1 MRLQMS
7 NLIIGTCGHI
17 DHGKTS
23 LIKALNGF
31 DGDSTKEEKERGI
44 TIDLSFSNITKS
56 EKNIA
61 FIDVPGHERLVKNM
75 IAGAFGFDCVLIVV
89 SAFEGIKP
97 QTIEHLEILKL
108 LGVRDAVLVL
118 SKADLISKEEL
129 QIKLIDI
136 EEFVASYEFD
146 IKFTMGA
153 SIFQEETIEELRDRL
168 FRLEASSKQEE
179 NFFRYYV
186 DRAFSL
192 KGAGTVVTGSVLGKP
207 IAVGEKLFICDLQK
221 EIKVKNLQ
229 VHERD
234 VEVANI
240 SNRAAINIS
249 ALDAKSVKR
258 GFIISKKGYLRG
270 FKSID
275 ISFNAIADKAL
286 HHNRSYSIF
295 IGSKKLDAKVLLFS
309 SQDSLQSGYANIK
322 SDEDIFSIFGEK
334 IIIRDGNES
343 VAGGVVLNPINDPMK
358 KQQKMALLEALD
370 KKDIAKAYELLTEVH
385 KKGLGLISS
394 AQRFALSHSNAL
406 KAAKELKNSFID
418 EKELVI
424 YPLSTKELIYKNIKG
439 IYTKN
444 QYALLS
450 NSSIKLRLKWASE
463 GFIQVV
469 LDELEKEGFLTKE
482 ANLYRSS
489 QIKEDFT
496 SSLLNIVLERL
507 EKESLAPTAPYNI
520 YDDLD
525 LDRKMGDDI
534 LKSLCAKKQVI
545 RLQHNIFI
553 HHRSLSMIV
562 DAMRGII
569 KKEGFVDIA
578 NLKEKY
584 DLSRKYLIAYLE
596 YLDNFSDISRD
607 ANKRVFLGS

>member
-1 MRLQMS
+1 MS

-31 DGDSTKEEKERGI
+31 DGDSTKEEKARGI
-44 TIDLSFSNITKS
+44 TIDLSFSNIQED

-118 SKADLISKEEL
+118 SKKDLVSVDEL
-129 QIKLIDI
+129 EAKLKDI
-136 EEFVASYEFD
+136 EEFVKSYEFD
-146 IKFTMGA
+146 IKFSMGVSVFDEN
-153 SIFQEETIEELRDRL
+153 SIKDLRERL
-168 FRLEASSKQEE
+168 FRLEASSKLEE

-207 IAVGEKLFICDLQK
+207 IAVDEKLFICDLQK
-221 EIKVKNLQ
+221 EIRVKNLQ
-229 VHERD
+229 VHDANVER
-234 VEVANI
+234 ANI

-249 ALDAKSVKR
+249 GLDAKSVQR

-275 ISFNAIADKAL
+275 ISFSSIADKAL
-286 HHNRSYSIF
+286 HHNRNYSIY
-295 IGSKKLDAKVLLFS
+295 IGSKRLDAKILLYN

-343 VAGGVVLNPINDPMK
+343 VAGGVVLNPIDDPMK
-358 KQQKMALLEALD
+358 KQQKLLLLEALY
-370 KKDIAKAYELLTEVH
+370 KKDIAKAYEILTEVH

-394 AQRFALSHSNAL
+394 AQRFALSHADAL
-406 KAAKELKNSFID
+406 QATKELKNTFVD

-469 LDELEKEGFLTKE
+469 LDELEEEGFLIKD

-534 LKSLCAKKQVI
+534 LKTLCAKKQVI

-553 HHRSLSMIV
+553 HHRSLGMIV
-562 DAMRGII
+562 DAMKSII
-569 KKEGFVDIA
+569 KKDGYVDIA

-596 YLDNFSDISRD
+596 YLDNFSDITRD
-607 ANKRVFLGS
+607 ANRRVFLGS

>member
-1 MRLQMS
+1 
-7 NLIIGTCGHI
+7 
-17 DHGKTS
+17 
-23 LIKALNGF
+23 
-31 DGDSTKEEKERGI
+31 
-44 TIDLSFSNITKS
+44 
-56 EKNIA
+56 
-61 FIDVPGHERLVKNM
+61 

-118 SKADLISKEEL
+118 SKKDLVSVDEL
-129 QIKLIDI
+129 EAKLKDI
-136 EEFVASYEFD
+136 EEFVKSYEFD
-146 IKFTMGA
+146 IKFSMGVSVFDEN
-153 SIFQEETIEELRDRL
+153 SIEDLRDRL
-168 FRLEASSKQEE
+168 FRLEASSKLEE

-207 IAVGEKLFICDLQK
+207 IAVDEKLFICDLQK
-221 EIKVKNLQ
+221 EIRVKNLQ
-229 VHERD
+229 VHDANVER
-234 VEVANI
+234 ANI

-249 ALDAKSVKR
+249 GLDAKSVQR

-275 ISFNAIADKAL
+275 ISFSSIADKAL
-286 HHNRSYSIF
+286 HHNRNYSIY
-295 IGSKKLDAKVLLFS
+295 IGSKRLDAKILLYN

-358 KQQKMALLEALD
+358 KQQKLLLLEALY
-370 KKDIAKAYELLTEVH
+370 KKDIAKAYEILTEVH

-394 AQRFALSHSNAL
+394 AQRFALSHADAL
-406 KAAKELKNSFID
+406 QATKELKNTFVD

-424 YPLSTKELIYKNIKG
+424 YPLSTKELIYKNIKS

-469 LDELEKEGFLTKE
+469 LDELEEEGFLLKD

-534 LKSLCAKKQVI
+534 LKTLCAKKQVI

-553 HHRSLSMIV
+553 HHRSLGMIV
-562 DAMRGII
+562 DAMKSII
-569 KKEGFVDIA
+569 KKDGYVDIA

-596 YLDNFSDISRD
+596 YLDNFSDITRD

>member
-1 MRLQMS
+1 MS

-44 TIDLSFSNITKS
+44 TIDLSFSNIKED

-89 SAFEGIKP
+89 SASEGVKP

-118 SKADLISKEEL
+118 SKKDLVSANELEAKLKE
-129 QIKLIDI
+129 I
-136 EEFVASYEFD
+136 EEFVKSYEFD
-146 IKFTMGA
+146 IKFSVGVSVFDEN
-153 SIFQEETIEELRDRL
+153 SIKDLRERL
-168 FRLEASSKQEE
+168 FMLEASSKEEE

-192 KGAGTVVTGSVLGKP
+192 KGAGTVVTGSVLGKS
-207 IAVGEKLFICDLQK
+207 IALDEKLFICDLQK
-221 EIKVKNLQ
+221 EFKVKNLQ

-234 VEVANI
+234 VEVAKI

-249 ALDAKSVKR
+249 GLDVKSLKR
-258 GFIISKKGYLRG
+258 GFVISKKGYLRG

-275 ISFNAIADKAL
+275 ISFSAIADKAL
-286 HHNRSYSIF
+286 HHNRNYSIY
-295 IGSKKLDAKVLLFS
+295 IGSKKLDAKILLFNS
-309 SQDSLQSGYANIK
+309 EDSLKSGYANIK

-358 KQQKMALLEALD
+358 KQQKLLLLEALD
-370 KKDIAKAYELLTEVH
+370 KKEIAKAYEILTEVH

-394 AQRFALSHSNAL
+394 AQRFALSHSDAL
-406 KAAKELKNSFID
+406 GAAKELEDTFVD

-424 YPLSTKELIYKNIKG
+424 YPLSTKDLIYTNIKN

-463 GFIQVV
+463 GFIQMV
-469 LDELEKEGFLTKE
+469 LDELEEEGFLIKD

-520 YDDLD
+520 YDELD
-525 LDRKMGDDI
+525 LDRKIGDDI
-534 LKSLCAKKQVI
+534 LKSLCAKKQLI

-553 HHRSLSMIV
+553 HHQSLGMIV
-562 DAMRGII
+562 DNMKGII
-569 KKEGFVDIA
+569 KKDGYIDIA

-584 DLSRKYLIAYLE
+584 NLSRKYLIAYLE
-596 YLDNFSDISRD
+596 YLDNFSDITRD
-607 ANKRVFLGS
+607 GNRRVFNSSF

>member
-1 MRLQMS
+1 MS

-31 DGDSTKEEKERGI
+31 DGDSTKEEKARGI
-44 TIDLSFSNITKS
+44 TIDLSFSNIQED

-136 EEFVASYEFD
+136 ETFVASYEFD
-146 IKFTMGA
+146 IKFAMGD
-153 SIFQEETIEELRDRL
+153 SIFDENSIKDLRDRL

-207 IAVGEKLFICDLQK
+207 IAVDEKLFICDLQK
-221 EIKVKNLQ
+221 EIRVKNLQ
-229 VHERD
+229 VHDANVER
-234 VEVANI
+234 ANI

-249 ALDAKSVKR
+249 GLDAKSVQR

-275 ISFNAIADKAL
+275 ISFSSIADKAL
-286 HHNRSYSIF
+286 HHNRNYSIY
-295 IGSKKLDAKVLLFS
+295 IGSKRLDAKILLYN

-358 KQQKMALLEALD
+358 KQQKLLLLEALY
-370 KKDIAKAYELLTEVH
+370 KKDIAKAYEILTEVH

-394 AQRFALSHSNAL
+394 AQRFALSHADAL
-406 KAAKELKNSFID
+406 QATKELKNTFVD

-424 YPLSTKELIYKNIKG
+424 YPLSTKELIYKNIKN

-469 LDELEKEGFLTKE
+469 LDELEEEGFLIKD

-534 LKSLCAKKQVI
+534 LKTLCAKKQVI

-553 HHRSLSMIV
+553 HHRSLGMIV
-562 DAMRGII
+562 DAMKSII
-569 KKEGFVDIA
+569 KKDGYVDIA

-596 YLDNFSDISRD
+596 YLDNFSDITRD

>member
-7 NLIIGTCGHI
+7 NIIIGTCGHI

-44 TIDLSFSNITKS
+44 TIDLSFSNIS
-56 EKNIA
+56 RGEKNIA

-75 IAGAFGFDCVLIVV
+75 IAGAFGFDSVLIVV
-89 SAFEGIKP
+89 SASEGIKP

-108 LGVRDAVLVL
+108 LGVKDAILIL
-118 SKADLISKEEL
+118 SKKDLISSEEL
-129 QIKLIDI
+129 EKRLQDIK
-136 EEFVASYEFD
+136 EFVASYEFD
-146 IKFTMGA
+146 IKLSMGV
-153 SIFQEETIEELRDRL
+153 SVFDEDSIEELKDRL
-168 FRLEASSKQEE
+168 FSLEPSKKPEE

-186 DRAFSL
+186 DRVFSL

-207 IAVGEKLFICDLQK
+207 IAVDEKLFICDLQK
-221 EIKVKNLQ
+221 EIRVKNLQ
-229 VHERD
+229 VHDEN

-249 ALDAKSVKR
+249 GLDAKSVSR
-258 GFIISKKGYLRG
+258 GFLISKKGYLRG

-275 ISFNAIADKAL
+275 ISFVSIGDKAL
-286 HHNRSYSIF
+286 HHNRNYTIY
-295 IGSKKLDAKVLLFS
+295 IGSKRVDAKVLLFN
-309 SQDSLQSGYANIK
+309 SQDSLQSGFANIK
-322 SDEDIFSIFGEK
+322 ADEDIFSIFGEK
-334 IIIRDGNES
+334 IIIRDGNVS
-343 VAGGVVLNPINDPMK
+343 VAGGVVLNPISDPMK
-358 KQQKMALLEALD
+358 KHQKLLLLDALEI
-370 KKDIAKAYELLTEVH
+370 KDITKAYEILTEVH

-394 AQRFALSHSNAL
+394 AQRFALSHSDAL

-424 YPLSTKELIYKNIKG
+424 YPLSTKKTIYENIKK

-450 NSSIKLRLKWASE
+450 NASIKLRLKWASE
-463 GFIQVV
+463 GFIGVV
-469 LDELEKEGFLTKE
+469 LNELVEEGFLIKD
-482 ANLYRSS
+482 ANLYRNSE
-489 QIKEDFT
+489 IKEDFT
-496 SSLLNIVLERL
+496 SSLQNIVLERL
-507 EKESLAPTAPYNI
+507 EKESFAPTAPYNI

-534 LKSLCAKKQVI
+534 LKALCAKKQVI
-545 RLQHNIFI
+545 RLQHNIFM
-553 HHRSLSMIV
+553 HHISLSMIV
-562 DAMRGII
+562 ESMKSII
-569 KKEGFVDIA
+569 KEDGFVDIA
-578 NLKEKY
+578 NLKERY

-596 YLDNFSDISRD
+596 YLDNFSDIAKD
-607 ANKRVFLGS
+607 GNKRVFFK

>member
-1 MRLQMS
+1 MS

-44 TIDLSFSNITKS
+44 TIDLSFSNIKED

-89 SAFEGIKP
+89 SASEGVKP

-118 SKADLISKEEL
+118 SKKDLVSANELEAKLKE
-129 QIKLIDI
+129 I
-136 EEFVASYEFD
+136 EEFVKSYEFD
-146 IKFTMGA
+146 IKFSVGVSVFDEN
-153 SIFQEETIEELRDRL
+153 SIKDLRERL
-168 FRLEASSKQEE
+168 FMLEASSKEEE

-192 KGAGTVVTGSVLGKP
+192 KGAGTVVTGSVLGKS
-207 IAVGEKLFICDLQK
+207 IALDEKLFICDLQK
-221 EIKVKNLQ
+221 EFKVKNLQ

-234 VEVANI
+234 VEVAKI

-249 ALDAKSVKR
+249 GLDVKSLKR
-258 GFIISKKGYLRG
+258 GFVISKKGYLRG

-275 ISFNAIADKAL
+275 ISFSAIADKAL
-286 HHNRSYSIF
+286 HHNRNYSIY
-295 IGSKKLDAKVLLFS
+295 IGSKKLDAKILLFNS
-309 SQDSLQSGYANIK
+309 EDSLKSGYANIK

-358 KQQKMALLEALD
+358 KQQKLLLLEALD
-370 KKDIAKAYELLTEVH
+370 KKEIAKAYEILTEVH

-394 AQRFALSHSNAL
+394 AQRFALSHSDAL
-406 KAAKELKNSFID
+406 RAAKELEDTFVD

-424 YPLSTKELIYKNIKG
+424 YPLSTKDLIYTNIKN

-463 GFIQVV
+463 GFIQMV
-469 LDELEKEGFLTKE
+469 LDELEEEGFLIKD

-520 YDDLD
+520 YDELD
-525 LDRKMGDDI
+525 LDRKIGDDI
-534 LKSLCAKKQVI
+534 LKSLCAKKQLI

-553 HHRSLSMIV
+553 HHQSLGMIV
-562 DAMRGII
+562 DNMKGII
-569 KKEGFVDIA
+569 KKDGYIDIA

-584 DLSRKYLIAYLE
+584 NLSRKYLIAYLE
-596 YLDNFSDISRD
+596 YLDNFSDITRD
-607 ANKRVFLGS
+607 GNRRVFNSSF

>member
-1 MRLQMS
+1 MS

-31 DGDSTKEEKERGI
+31 DGDSTKEEKKRGI
-44 TIDLSFSNITKS
+44 TIDLSFSNITKG

-97 QTIEHLEILKL
+97 QTIDHLEILKL

-118 SKADLISKEEL
+118 SKKDLVSVDEL
-129 QIKLIDI
+129 EAKLKDI
-136 EEFVASYEFD
+136 EEFVKSYEFD
-146 IKFTMGA
+146 IKFSMGVSVFDED
-153 SIFQEETIEELRDRL
+153 SIIDLRDNL
-168 FRLEASSKQEE
+168 FKLEASSKEEE

-207 IAVGEKLFICDLQK
+207 IAVNEKLFICDLQK

-229 VHERD
+229 VHESD
-234 VEVANI
+234 VEVAKI

-249 ALDAKSVKR
+249 GLDAKSVQR

-275 ISFNAIADKAL
+275 ISFSVIADKAL
-286 HHNRSYSIF
+286 HHNRNYSIY
-295 IGSKKLDAKVLLFS
+295 IGSKKLDAKILLFNS
-309 SQDSLQSGYANIK
+309 EDSLQSGYANIK
-322 SDEDIFSIFGEK
+322 SDEEIFSIFGEK
-334 IIIRDGNES
+334 IIIRDGNVS
-343 VAGGVVLNPINDPMK
+343 VAGGVVLNPIHDPMK
-358 KQQKMALLEALD
+358 KQQKLLLLEALD
-370 KKDIAKAYELLTEVH
+370 KKDIAKAYEILTEVH

-394 AQRFALSHSNAL
+394 AQRFALSHSDAL

-424 YPLSTKELIYKNIKG
+424 YPLSTKDLIYKNIKN

-463 GFIQVV
+463 GFIEVV
-469 LDELEKEGFLTKE
+469 LDELEEEGFLIKD
-482 ANLYRSS
+482 ANLYRSNE
-489 QIKEDFT
+489 IKEDFT

-534 LKSLCAKKQVI
+534 LKRLCAKKQVI

-553 HHRSLSMIV
+553 HHRSLGMIV
-562 DAMRGII
+562 DAMKSII
-569 KKEGFVDIA
+569 KKDGYVDLA

-596 YLDNFSDISRD
+596 YLDNFSDITRD
-607 ANKRVFLGS
+607 ANKRVFNSSF